1 MADYKT
7 MYLKLFNEVTSVIK
21 KLQDFQVE
29 SVVNPNKSSSIEVSE
44 LTAIIE
50 SLQKIQAQTEEVYIE
65 SEKQ

>member
-50 SLQKIQAQTEEVYIE
+50 SLQKIQAQTEEVYIK
-65 SEKQ
+65 SDKQ

>member
-65 SEKQ
+65 SDKQ